1 MSKTKRCRNILLMT
15 KKILM
20 TSIKVEKI
28 FTKKIFLKNIFSI
41 IMMYFLRK
49 KFLKMPFRR
58 EQFLIT
64 SFLREQFWENSFQNV
79 LFWESNFQNLWEKKG
94 AIYIKKWWPRIF
106 FLTIPINN
114 RLIVCLKHS
123 PFLRIN
129 IRLQALRQACYG
141 NTSA

>member
-1 MSKTKRCRNILLMT
+1 M
-15 KKILM
+15 
-20 TSIKVEKI
+20 
-28 FTKKIFLKNIFSI
+28 
-41 IMMYFLRK
+41 
-49 KFLKMPFRR
+49 R
-58 EQFLIT
+58 EQFPERLI
-64 SFLREQFWENSFQNV
+64 LGEQFSEP
-79 LFWESNFQNLWEKKG
+79 LRKKG